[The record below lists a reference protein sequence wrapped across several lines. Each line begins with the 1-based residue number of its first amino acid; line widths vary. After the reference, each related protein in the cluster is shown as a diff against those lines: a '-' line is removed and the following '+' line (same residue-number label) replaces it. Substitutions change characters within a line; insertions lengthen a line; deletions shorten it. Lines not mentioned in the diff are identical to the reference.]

1 MTMYNQTQL
10 IMISK
15 ELFPEKNIF
24 NWTSKEQ
31 AQVIEIYEKFN

>member
-1 MTMYNQTQL
+1 MYNQTQL

-24 NWTSKEQ
+24 NLTSNEQ
-31 AQVIEIYEKFN
+31 AQVIEEYEKYN